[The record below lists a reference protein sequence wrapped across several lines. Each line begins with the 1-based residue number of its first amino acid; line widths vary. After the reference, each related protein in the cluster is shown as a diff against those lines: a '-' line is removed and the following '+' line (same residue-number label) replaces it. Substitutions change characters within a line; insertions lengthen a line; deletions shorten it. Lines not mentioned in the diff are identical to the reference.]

1 MGAEELGVGCG
12 SQLSFRWCIVMAN
25 STPTFWNP
33 HAAMERRDSQIWSD
47 LKRAIATSSGFQR
60 WQVDREDGQRLRHLS
75 LDQQVRAYLRETLET
90 LAY

>member
-1 MGAEELGVGCG
+1 
-12 SQLSFRWCIVMAN
+12 MAN
-25 STPTFWNP
+25 STSIFWNP
-33 HAAMERRDSQIWSD
+33 NAGADRRNSQIWSD

-60 WQVDREDGQRLRHLS
+60 WQVDRNDRKTLQDLN